1 MLLLQWPEHTK
12 QMKPLNKYIAIDI
25 IDEEI
30 TTESGLILSDKD
42 ADAFRYKKARVVSPG
57 TEVKTL
63 KKDDIIYFDSRSGYT
78 LLIDNSPLTIIS
90 ERDVVVVL

>member
-1 MLLLQWPEHTK
+1 MK

-25 IDEEI
+25 IEEEI

-42 ADAFRYKKARVVSPG
+42 ADALRYKKARVVEPG
-57 TEVKTL
+57 TEVHTL
-63 KKDDIIYFDSRSGYT
+63 KKGDIIYFDSRSGYT
-78 LLIDNSPLTIIS
+78 MLIDNTPLTVIS